1 MRSAS
6 DWVLCLANAVVDV
19 CGRTKRYPGGS
30 QQCPAEPPPAAA
42 KRLGDILRRDIPPG
56 AVVVLHQANDRTKEI
71 ELQTYGTVLTSEN
84 YVRLFI
90 IILRS

>member
-1 MRSAS
+1 MKRELAEMGRASA
-6 DWVLCLANAVVDV
+6 
-19 CGRTKRYPGGS
+19 
-30 QQCPAEPPPAAA
+30 PPAAA

-71 ELQTYGTVLTSEN
+71 ELQTYGTVLTSAN

-90 IILRS
+90 IIHRSYIEEKRKSTL